1 MRDADFALDH
11 AGFAARRVDGLCR
24 QLRDAGFAPTVPQA
38 LLGRDATGQAVDLG
52 QRSAH
57 CVFRQTYLEI
67 TATCAAANHLQPFL
81 SRYEGLH
88 ILALRAAEIDRVRAR
103 LVTAGFAPSPV
114 QVATR
119 HIAYG
124 ERHGEA
130 RFRWFMLPAIVMP
143 EALVCI
149 VENLSPELI
158 YQAAAGQHPNGTTD
172 LRAVQGVVADL
183 NEASG
188 RYELL
193 LGQAPARAAG
203 TARFALAN
211 GVLELF
217 SAEALAECFPGFVP
231 PAEPALVGLRF
242 GSAGALPTTIQ
253 LPAPAHA
260 VLTWEAA
267 P

>member
-11 AGFAARRVDGLCR
+11 AGFAARRLDGLSR
-24 QLRDAGFAPTVPQA
+24 QLRDAGFAPTLPQA
-38 LLGRDATGQAVDLG
+38 LLGRDAAGQAVDLG

-67 TATCAAANHLQPFL
+67 TATSGADNHLQPFL

-88 ILALRAAEIDRVRAR
+88 ILALRAGDLDRVRAR
-103 LVTAGFAPSPV
+103 LAAAGFAPSPV
-114 QVATR
+114 QLATR

-124 ERHGEA
+124 ECHGEA
-130 RFRWFMLPAIVMP
+130 RFRWFMLPPVVMP
-143 EALVCI
+143 EALVCV
-149 VENLSPELI
+149 VENLSPELV
-158 YQAAAGQHPNGTTD
+158 YQAAVCRHPNGTSD
-172 LRAVQGVVADL
+172 LRAVQGLVADL
-183 NEASG
+183 NEAAG

-203 TARFALAN
+203 AARFTLAN
-211 GVLELF
+211 GALELF
-217 SAEALAECFPGFVP
+217 SAEALAERFPGFVP

-242 GSAGALPTTIQ
+242 GSGGALPPVVQ
-253 LPAPAHA
+253 LPGPAHA
-260 VLTWEAA
+260 VLSWEVA